1 MRAGEAGNEKGYVV
15 KMTDDTLS
23 TPYKIMPGTR
33 VRLESAY
40 DGTER
45 RTGVMGCA
53 PRAVT
58 VFSSLGDD
66 GPGAKK
72 NTVSLCAFC
81 KRVSALRHMHAMS
94 TSRRI
99 LLMTPMT

>member
-1 MRAGEAGNEKGYVV
+1 MVLMRTGEAGNEKGYVV

-23 TPYKIMPGTR
+23 PPYKMMPGTR

-53 PRAVT
+53 RRASLRT
-58 VFSSLGDD
+58 HISCILSLG
-66 GPGAKK
+66 GNHG
-72 NTVSLCAFC
+72 S
-81 KRVSALRHMHAMS
+81 
-94 TSRRI
+94 
-99 LLMTPMT
+99 

>member
-1 MRAGEAGNEKGYVV
+1 MCAGEAGNEKGYVV

-23 TPYKIMPGTR
+23 PPYKVMPGMR

-53 PRAVT
+53 RRA
-58 VFSSLGDD
+58 SLKII
-66 GPGAKK
+66 PMMQ
-72 NTVSLCAFC
+72 
-81 KRVSALRHMHAMS
+81 ALRAMGQVQAS
-94 TSRRI
+94 EQAVGGSGPLYYGRKY
-99 LLMTPMT
+99 

>member
-23 TPYKIMPGTR
+23 PPYKIMPGTR

-45 RTGVMGCA
+45 RTGVMGC
-53 PRAVT
+53 
-58 VFSSLGDD
+58 VFIQTTAIPAEGDLLLGQ
-66 GPGAKK
+66 
-72 NTVSLCAFC
+72 
-81 KRVSALRHMHAMS
+81 
-94 TSRRI
+94 
-99 LLMTPMT
+99 

>member
-15 KMTDDTLS
+15 KMTDDTLA

-40 DGTER
+40 DGTSR

-53 PRAVT
+53 PLNDCSVYEISCPPSWAT
-58 VFSSLGDD
+58 
-66 GPGAKK
+66 
-72 NTVSLCAFC
+72 
-81 KRVSALRHMHAMS
+81 S
-94 TSRRI
+94 T
-99 LLMTPMT
+99 